1 MRNYLLRFIILIT
14 LFTSSVIS
22 DDMSKIDSIEDDI
35 LSSLAQDDKKDN
47 NKTKEKEKEK
57 KDKKK

>member
-1 MRNYLLRFIILIT
+1 MKNYLLKFIILIA

-22 DDMSKIDSIEDDI
+22 DDMSKIDNIEDDI
-35 LSSLAQDDKKDN
+35 LSSLEADDKKEN
-47 NKTKEKEKEK
+47 NKNKEKEK